1 MFCPS
6 GLCPLVEL
14 SSWPWF
20 SLYVGVS
27 VECFALRYCFAIQT
41 NLRDVFC
48 LQRLGVSSGWAGC
61 LPMRLC
67 CGCCWIV
74 LDAGCDGVISD

>member
-48 LQRLGVSSGWAGC
+48 LQRRPGCYGC
-61 LPMRLC
+61 LLS
-67 CGCCWIV
+67 V
-74 LDAGCDGVISD
+74 AALLDVVYEGGGVNF